1 MCDDGSHDDDG
12 VPQDLPA
19 WRQGIKEEPW
29 PEPAEPFRG
38 VFDLDYLADNGRD
51 PATGRTW
58 HPLGPI
64 HVRCPLPN
72 GSYELRPQIAHRLA
86 WWLGGMRDGAGLL
99 QSELAQKLGTTQAAV
114 SKWETGRTLITL
126 DNLARVSDATGF
138 PVALY
143 FDYGGNERRRAMW
156 L

>member
-1 MCDDGSHDDDG
+1 MRDNDDE
-12 VPQDLPA
+12 PTTRQPA
-19 WRQGIKEEPW
+19 ERPVIREELW
-29 PEPAEPFRG
+29 PEPPEPFRG

-51 PATGRTW
+51 TRTGLTW
-58 HPLGPI
+58 HPVGPD
-64 HVRCPLPN
+64 HVRCPLPD

-86 WWLGGMRDGAGLL
+86 WWLGGMRDRAGLL
-99 QSELAQKLGTTQAAV
+99 QSDLAHKLGTTQAAI

-143 FDYGGNERRRAMW
+143 FDYGGTERRRAMW

>member
-1 MCDDGSHDDDG
+1 MRDENDDFPK
-12 VPQDLPA
+12 PQPA
-19 WRQGIKEEPW
+19 SRSVRDEEPGSQA
-29 PEPAEPFRG
+29 PDPFRG
-38 VFDLDYLADNGRD
+38 VFDLHYFADNRRD
-51 PATGRTW
+51 TRTGLTW
-58 HPLGPI
+58 HPVGPDY
-64 HVRCPLPN
+64 VCCPLPD

-86 WWLGGMRDGAGLL
+86 EWLGGMRDRAGLL
-99 QSELAQKLGTTQAAV
+99 QVDLARKLGTTQAAI

-143 FDYGGNERRRAMW
+143 FDYGGTEGRRAMW